1 MVHRKV
7 LILLTAAGALALAG
21 CRANGSKEVGGTVLG
36 AAAGGLLGTQVGS
49 GRGQLVGT
57 ALGTLAGAALG
68 AEIGRSLDN
77 ADRAM
82 ARWNEGNAAR
92 AGPAKRATRWVDPD
106 DDVAATIDRRS
117 AQAGHCRATRRAAAE
132 AHRAS
137 APRSLC
143 GRGNGSW
150 QVVTE

>member
-1 MVHRKV
+1 MAHRKV

-21 CRANGSKEVGGTVLG
+21 CQANGSKESGGTLLG

-57 ALGTLAGAALG
+57 ALGTLAGTALG

-82 ARWNEGNAAR
+82 ARWNESNAADTGATER
-92 AGPAKRATRWVDPD
+92 ETRWVNPD
-106 DDVAATIDRRS
+106 GDAAGTIGRRN
-117 AQAGHCRATRRAAAE
+117 AEGGHCSAARRAAAE
-132 AHRAS
+132 AHYESVR
-137 APRSLC
+137 RSRC
-143 GRGNGSW
+143 GRAGGSW
-150 QVVTE
+150 QVVN